1 MALAELFARTDVLD
15 ELQAN
20 RYRIS
25 LGILDFSPQRAA
37 AVRILNQRGIDVI
50 AWLLLPPEEGYWFN
64 LRNYPQAVAR
74 YDAFKHW
81 VEQEQLHFT
90 AIGMDIEPLLS
101 ERYAVQS
108 GNTLHMFSR
117 AAQAQRNALYP
128 AASSAYLELAAFMR
142 HDGYEVHTY
151 QYPVIIDDRRA
162 GTTLSQRTLDIVDV
176 PADHEV
182 LLLYSSHI
190 KLLLGSDLDGAFV
203 RSYAQHADGI
213 AIGSTGGGVL
223 DPIKGTAAP
232 RLSLRAFKRDLV
244 IAAQYTDTVHIFS
257 LEGCV
262 ERGWMAELAALDWD
276 APVRVPRHRRIQMAL
291 LRALIG
297 FVLWASRYGWTA
309 AGWLGWARRRRLV
322 PKRRSRPAAAVRNGA
337 RRRSRWAVPRPDRG

>member
-1 MALAELFARTDVLD
+1 MALAELVAHSDVLD

-20 RYRIS
+20 RYTVS
-25 LGILDFSPQRAA
+25 LGILDFSPQRTA
-37 AVRILNQRGIDVI
+37 AVRLLNQREITVI

-81 VEQEQLHFT
+81 VEQEQLRFT
-90 AIGMDIEPLLS
+90 GVGMDIEPLLT
-101 ERYAVQS
+101 ERYAVQN

-128 AASSAYLELAAFMR
+128 AASAAYHELAAFMR

-151 QYPVIIDDRRA
+151 QYPFIIDDRRA
-162 GTTLSQRTLDIVDV
+162 GTTLTQRTLDIVDV
-176 PADHEV
+176 PANHEV

-232 RLSLRAFKRDLV
+232 RLSLQAFKRDLL

-262 ERGWMAELAALDWD
+262 ERGWMAELAAMDWD
-276 APVRVPRHRRIQMAL
+276 TPVQVPRRRRIQMAL

-297 FVLWASRYGWTA
+297 FVLWASRHGWTA
-309 AGWLGWARRRRLV
+309 AGWLGWAV
-322 PKRRSRPAAAVRNGA
+322 AAALLIERRVRRW
-337 RRRSRWAVPRPDRG
+337 RRPT

>member
-1 MALAELFARTDVLD
+1 MALAELVAHSDVLD
-15 ELQAN
+15 ELQTN
-20 RYRIS
+20 RYTVS
-25 LGILDFSPQRAA
+25 LGILDFSPQRTA
-37 AVRILNQRGIDVI
+37 AVRLLNQREIKVI

-81 VEQEQLHFT
+81 VEQEQLQF
-90 AIGMDIEPLLS
+90 AGVGMDIEPLLT
-101 ERYAVQS
+101 ERYAVQN
-108 GNTLHMFSR
+108 GNALHMFSR

-128 AASSAYLELAAFMR
+128 AASTAYHELAAFMR

-151 QYPVIIDDRRA
+151 QYPFIIDDRRA
-162 GTTLSQRTLDIVDV
+162 GTTLTQRTLDIVDV
-176 PADHEV
+176 PTNHEV

-232 RLSLRAFKRDLV
+232 RLSLQAFKRDLL

-262 ERGWMAELAALDWD
+262 ERGWMAELAAMDWD
-276 APVRVPRHRRIQMAL
+276 TPVQVPRRRRIQMAL

-297 FVLWASRYGWTA
+297 FVLWASRHGWTA
-309 AGWLGWARRRRLV
+309 AGWLGWAV
-322 PKRRSRPAAAVRNGA
+322 AAALLIERRVRRW
-337 RRRSRWAVPRPDRG
+337 RRPT

>member
-1 MALAELFARTDVLD
+1 MPQPDIILFCELGPMALAELFSHSEVLD
-15 ELQAN
+15 ELQAGN
-20 RYRIS
+20 YGVS
-25 LGILDFSPQRAA
+25 LAILDFSPQRAA
-37 AVRILNQRGIDVI
+37 AVRLLNQRGIQVI

-74 YDAFKHW
+74 YDAFRHW
-81 VEQEQLHFT
+81 VEQEQLQFT
-90 AIGMDIEPLLS
+90 AIGMDIEPLITD
-101 ERYAVQS
+101 RYAVQS
-108 GNTLHMFSR
+108 GNTLHMFSM

-128 AASSAYLELAAFMR
+128 AASAAYLELAAIIR

-151 QYPVIIDDRRA
+151 QYPVIVDDRRA
-162 GTTLSQRTLDIVDV
+162 GTTLSQRTLDIVDI

-223 DPIKGTAAP
+223 DPIKGTPAPHIDLAA
-232 RLSLRAFKRDLV
+232 LKRDLI
-244 IAAQYTDTVHIFS
+244 IAAQYTDTVHVFS

-262 ERGWMAELAALDWD
+262 DRGWLSDLRAIDWD
-276 APVRVPRHRRIQMAL
+276 QPLHIPRHRLVQMGS

-297 FVLWASRYGWTA
+297 FVLWTSRYGWATI
-309 AGWLGWARRRRLV
+309 GWLGWAAAAALLLQRRVRRW
-322 PKRRSRPAAAVRNGA
+322 RRST
-337 RRRSRWAVPRPDRG
+337 